1 VNVDYVDLVD
11 YVAIAAEVTGV
22 DTAALMRTTR
32 LDLADSALHAPA
44 SGFGDVEFFFPDF
57 VTKAA
62 VLVVRLT
69 QNHPLTDG
77 NKRAAWV
84 ALRVFLEINRW
95 CVERAAVD
103 RRRRAR
109 DARDRRRR
117 LGPRADGSLARRP
130 HLPFR
135 GTIERQQI
143 VWAPVPTRQRTFA
156 NCG

>member
-1 VNVDYVDLVD
+1 MNVDYVDLVD

-69 QNHPLTDG
+69 
-77 NKRAAWV
+77 
-84 ALRVFLEINRW
+84 
-95 CVERAAVD
+95 
-103 RRRRAR
+103 
-109 DARDRRRR
+109 
-117 LGPRADGSLARRP
+117 
-130 HLPFR
+130 
-135 GTIERQQI
+135 
-143 VWAPVPTRQRTFA
+143 
-156 NCG
+156 

>member
-1 VNVDYVDLVD
+1 MTVDYVDLVD

-22 DTAALMRTTR
+22 DAATLMRTAR

-44 SGFGDVEFFFPDF
+44 SGFGDVEFFTDF

-84 ALRVFLEINRW
+84 ALRVFLEINHW
-95 CVERAAVD
+95 SWNAPPSIDDAELAMLAIAAGD
-103 RRRRAR
+103 WDHEQMA
-109 DARDRRRR
+109 AW
-117 LGPRADGSLARRP
+117 LANRISP
-130 HLPFR
+130 S
-135 GTIERQQI
+135 E
-143 VWAPVPTRQRTFA
+143 AP
-156 NCG
+156 